1 MCVVLVEKDALSAVS
16 AQGLHVDIAERGS
29 DAACAQQNKTEVIPC
44 SHRGPAGARCGPCTL
59 RRVKRAVGA
68 LGRRRFP
75 TVKHK
80 VGRDAYVCTVIDYPS
95 SSGRLVV
102 M

>member
-29 DAACAQQNKTEVIPC
+29 DAACAQQKKTEVIPC

-59 RRVKRAVGA
+59 RRVKRKCHGSPGEKA
-68 LGRRRFP
+68 LP
-75 TVKHK
+75 YSET
-80 VGRDAYVCTVIDYPS
+80 
-95 SSGRLVV
+95 
-102 M
+102 